1 MQSRNRRTVHRALCL
16 CAWLLAAAC
25 AATISAAPAAKAAVP
40 SKKAATKTAKTPATR
55 PAADTAAP
63 TTGLAG
69 NLPGVVF
76 ARSQPYHVVA
86 DIYVPAGKRVNI
98 EAGTVFLFK
107 NFTGLQ
113 VEGVLAVNGTKEHPV
128 VFTSENDT
136 DYNPAAAGAAAY
148 DWNGITILESGIG
161 AVINFSAV
169 IYSVFGVNAM
179 TKYVKLNDCL
189 FLHNGRG
196 NLAVEGQEQKVTDQ
210 PFSYAY
216 VVNDSTRASVPA
228 ELLRDPKA
236 PLRNL
241 ARYSGLSV
249 FAGGAVLGVWY
260 STRLSQSA
268 ATFRALRGADP
279 YMLAGHTSAD
289 WQAARKQRNS
299 DAIVMT
305 VGYLLSALGATGFGI
320 AFTF

>member
-1 MQSRNRRTVHRALCL
+1 MHRALRPCV
-16 CAWLLAAAC
+16 WLLAAAC
-25 AATISAAPAAKAAVP
+25 AATIGAAPAGKTAGPAQKAVP
-40 SKKAATKTAKTPATR
+40 KTAKAPAPK

-63 TTGLAG
+63 AIELAG

-76 ARSQPYHVVA
+76 ARRQPYRVVA
-86 DIYVPAGKRVNI
+86 DIYVPSGKRVNI
-98 EAGTVFLFK
+98 EAGTVFLFR

-113 VEGVLAVNGTKEHPV
+113 VEGVLAVNGTKENPV

-136 DYNPAAAGAAAY
+136 DYNHSAAGAAAY

-161 AVINFSAV
+161 AVINFGAV
-169 IYSVFGVNAM
+169 LYSVFGVNAM

-196 NLAVEGQEQKVTDQ
+196 NLAIEGQEQKVTDQ
-210 PFSYAY
+210 PFTYAY
-216 VVNDSTRASVPA
+216 VVNDSTRASVPP

-236 PLRNL
+236 SLRNL
-241 ARYSGLSV
+241 ARYSGLTV

-260 STRLSQSA
+260 STRLSESA
-268 ATFRALRGADP
+268 ARFRDLRGGDP

-289 WQAARKQRNS
+289 WNAARKQRNR
-299 DAIVMT
+299 DAAVMT
-305 VGYLLSALGATGFGI
+305 VGYLLSALGAAGFGI